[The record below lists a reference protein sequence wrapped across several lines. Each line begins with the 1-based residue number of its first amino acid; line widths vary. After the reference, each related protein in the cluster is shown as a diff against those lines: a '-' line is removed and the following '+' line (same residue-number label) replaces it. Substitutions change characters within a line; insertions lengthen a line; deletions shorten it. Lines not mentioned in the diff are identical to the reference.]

1 MENYDENKFEEINPE
16 FYLNDEDKPVEGDS
30 QVELDELSQEFVNKL
45 IEKIMDFL
53 KVLVGHDL
61 HPYQKP
67 LARRIIESVII
78 NDGEEITALASRQS
92 GKSETVADTV
102 ATLMILLPRLA
113 KLYPDLLGKFK
124 DGIWVGL
131 FAPTEAQAE
140 TLFGRTVTRLT
151 SERALEILGDP
162 EIDDSAARVGGVT
175 RQIKL
180 KKSGST
186 ITMMTANPRAKIES
200 KSFHLIVIDECQEA
214 DDFVVSKSISPMLAY
229 YAGTMVK
236 TGTPTT
242 SKNNFYRSIQLN
254 KRRQTGRNSRQNHFQ
269 WDWKDVAKIQA
280 NYEKFIRKE
289 MLRIGEDS
297 DEFQMSY
304 NCLTPDTKVL
314 TKDLRYVEIGSVQ
327 VGDVLV
333 GFDEEAPT
341 KGAHRKI
348 RETVVTKAE
357 RIFRPTYEIALSDGT
372 VVKASDGHL
381 WLVSTASRRTV
392 WKRTDELSST
402 DRIFKIFDTWE
413 HVEDYRTGYLA
424 SAFDGEGHFSRQAIL
439 GFSQRENVMLGKVRK
454 YLDAL
459 GFKYWERKE
468 TGTNNDV
475 TVLHIAG
482 GRASISRFLGQ
493 IRPER
498 LLQKVDLNSL
508 GSIGRHD
515 FVGQDF
521 EHPIVLSVTSV
532 GEREVVAL
540 ETTTQ
545 TFIAEGLASH
555 NCKWLLER
563 GMFVTSTIMDD
574 LGDTSAELVK
584 SWHKTPVVVGI
595 DPARKTDSTVVTV
608 VFVDW
613 ERPDEFGYFEH
624 RILNWLE
631 MQGDDWEEQY
641 FQIVNFLQNYDV
653 LAVGVDGNGVGDA
666 VAQRLK
672 LLMPRSEVVALTSSP
687 SEQSKRWKHLQALIQ
702 RKMITWPA
710 HAKTRRLR
718 TWKRFYQQMTDLEV
732 TYKGPNFAAAAPDE
746 AYSHDDFAD
755 SLSIACSLTQELVMP
770 EVSVSTNV
778 FFR

>member
-1 MENYDENKFEEINPE
+1 MENYDEDKFEEINPE
-16 FYLNDEDKPVEGDS
+16 FYLQEEAPAPEEPVD
-30 QVELDELSQEFVNKL
+30 ELDELSQNFVNKL

-53 KVLVGHDL
+53 VVLVGHDL

-67 LARRIIESVII
+67 LARRIIESVLI

-92 GKSETVADTV
+92 GKSETVADVV
-102 ATLMILLPRLA
+102 ATLMVLLPRLA

-124 DGIWVGL
+124 DGLWVGL
-131 FAPTEAQAE
+131 FAPTEGQAE

-151 SERALEILGDP
+151 SERAIEIMDDP
-162 EIDDSAARVGGVT
+162 EIDDSTARVGGVT

-200 KSFHLIVIDECQEA
+200 KSFHLVVIDECQEA

-254 KRRQTGRNSRQNHFQ
+254 RRRQTGRGARQNHFQ
-269 WDWKDVAKIQA
+269 WDWREVAKVQP
-280 NYEKFIRKE
+280 NYEKFIKKE

-314 TKDLRYVEIGSVQ
+314 TKDLKYVEIGSVQ
-327 VGDVLV
+327 VGDILV
-333 GFDEEAPT
+333 GFDEETYT

-348 RETVVTKAE
+348 KETTVTKAE
-357 RIFRPTYEIALSDGT
+357 RIMRPTYAINLSDGT
-372 VVKASDGHL
+372 IVKSSDGHL
-381 WLVSTASRRTV
+381 WLVSTAGRRTV
-392 WKRTDELSST
+392 WKRTDELVST

-413 HVEDYRTGYLA
+413 HIEDYRTGYLA
-424 SAFDGEGHFSRQAIL
+424 AAFDGEGHFSRQAML
-439 GFSQRENVMLGKVRK
+439 GFSQRENVMLNKVRT
-454 YLDAL
+454 YLTEL

-482 GRASISRFLGQ
+482 GRASMSRFLGQ

-498 LLQKVDLNSL
+498 LLQKVDINSF

-521 EHPIVLSVTSV
+521 EHPLVLSVEFI
-532 GEREVVAL
+532 GEQEVVAL

-563 GMFVTSTIMDD
+563 GMFVTSTVMDE
-574 LGDTSAELVK
+574 LGDTSQEIVK
-584 SWHKTPVVVGI
+584 AWHKTPVVVGI

-608 VFVDW
+608 VWVDW
-613 ERPDEFGYFEH
+613 DRPDEFGYFDH
-624 RILNWLE
+624 RVLNWLE
-631 MQGDDWEEQY
+631 IQGDDWEEQY
-641 FQIVNFLQNYDV
+641 FQIVNFLENYDV
-653 LAVGVDGNGVGDA
+653 LAVGVDANGVGDA

-672 LLMPRSEVVALTSSP
+672 LLLPRAEVSSLTSSS
-687 SEQSKRWKHLQALIQ
+687 SEQSRRWKHLQALIQ
-702 RKMITWPA
+702 RRMISWPA

-718 TWKRFYQQMTDLEV
+718 TFKRFYQQMGDAEV
-732 TYKGPNFAAAAPDE
+732 TFKGPNFLVAAPDE
-746 AYSHDDFAD
+746 AHAHDDFVD
-755 SLSIACSLTQELVMP
+755 SLSIACSLTENLVMP
-770 EVSVSTNV
+770 EVVASSNP
-778 FFR
+778 FF

>member
-1 MENYDENKFEEINPE
+1 MENYDEEKFQEINPE
-16 FYLNDEDKPVEGDS
+16 FYLNEEDKPVEGDS

-131 FAPTEAQAE
+131 FAPTEGQAE

-254 KRRQTGRNSRQNHFQ
+254 KRRQTTRNARQNHFQ

-289 MLRIGEDS
+289 MLRVGEDS

-304 NCLTPDTKVL
+304 NCLTPDTRVL
-314 TKDLRYVEIGSVQ
+314 TEDLRYVEIGSVK

-333 GFDEEAPT
+333 GFDEESQI

-348 RETVVTKAE
+348 RDTTVTRVE
-357 RIFRPTYEIALSDGT
+357 RILRPTYSIYLSDGT
-372 VVKASDGHL
+372 EVKASDGHL
-381 WLVSTASRRTV
+381 WLVSTAGRRTV
-392 WKRTDELSST
+392 WKRTDELTST
-402 DRIFKIFDTWE
+402 DRIFKVFDTWE
-413 HVEDYRTGYLA
+413 HIDDYRTGYLSA
-424 SAFDGEGHFSRQAIL
+424 AFDGEGHFSRQAVL
-439 GFSQRENVMLGKVRK
+439 GFSQRDNVMLSRVRVF
-454 YLDAL
+454 LDEL
-459 GFKYWERKE
+459 GFKYWERHE

-482 GRASISRFLGQ
+482 GRAEVSRFLGQ

-498 LLQKVDLNSL
+498 LLKKVDLKSF

-521 EHPIVLSVTSV
+521 EHPQVASVTFI
-532 GEREVVAL
+532 GEKEVVAL
-540 ETTTQ
+540 ETTTK

-755 SLSIACSLTQELVMP
+755 SLAIACSLTQELVMP
-770 EVSVSTNV
+770 EVVVASNP
-778 FFR
+778 FF

>member
-131 FAPTEAQAE
+131 FAPTEGQAE

-175 RQIKL
+175 RQIRL

-521 EHPIVLSVTSV
+521 EHPLVLSVTSV